1 MVKTLLQTAAVS
13 ALLLAPAAVQAQV
26 SIGIRIGE
34 PPPPRAYRVPDR
46 PGPDYVWVEGYQ
58 YPVGNHY
65 QWHDGYWTRP
75 PYEGAYWVDP
85 YYYGGRYYAGHW
97 EGSHGNFNHNH
108 RWDHDSRRDEG
119 RYRSHGNHDG
129 DGHHRGY

>member
-1 MVKTLLQTAAVS
+1 MKTKFLALVLLTAASVFG
-13 ALLLAPAAVQAQV
+13 ADL
-26 SIGIRIGE
+26 SIGIRIGA
-34 PPPPRAYRVPDR
+34 PPPPRVVRVRPVN
-46 PGPDYVWVEGYQ
+46 PGPGYFWVEGYW
-58 YPVGNHY
+58 YPNGRSY
-65 QWHDGYWTRP
+65 KWHDGYWTRP

-108 RWDHDSRRDEG
+108 RWDGDSRRDEG